1 MRDGLSGAQVRWL
14 TGLVAA
20 GVALAPSIGQAGI
33 PEVGEGTATLLAGWR
48 GIPQHPLM
56 AQLKQDG
63 LSPEHDLAQ
72 PGFILSLGYRSDA
85 EMHVSIDLGY
95 AIDRWRL
102 SSGSASAQTVNVLL
116 SGDAP
121 IWQRR
126 DFTLY
131 FGGGF
136 GYAINTFSLN
146 GAATE
151 SNGSALFAKV
161 GLRVRI
167 AGSLA
172 LVLEDRY
179 TYSNSDY
186 PALHSS
192 VNVGGNLLAVGL
204 QLHFATPDDKGH
216 PQGPR

>member
-1 MRDGLSGAQVRWL
+1 
-14 TGLVAA
+14 
-20 GVALAPSIGQAGI
+20 
-33 PEVGEGTATLLAGWR
+33 
-48 GIPQHPLM
+48 
-56 AQLKQDG
+56 
-63 LSPEHDLAQ
+63 
-72 PGFILSLGYRSDA
+72 
-85 EMHVSIDLGY
+85 MHVSIDVGY

-102 SSGSASAQTVNVLL
+102 STGSASAQTVNVLL

-121 IWQRR
+121 LWQRR
-126 DFTLY
+126 NFTFY

-151 SNGSALFAKV
+151 SNGSALYAKV
-161 GLRVRI
+161 GLRVRL
-167 AGSLA
+167 ADSLA

-204 QLHFATPDDKGH
+204 QLHYAAPDDKGH